1 MAGEE
6 SHSSLQGG
14 SLEITPTWAFALVCG
29 AFILV
34 SLLLERAIHYT
45 GKWVRKRPEKSL
57 DKALDKVKEE
67 LMLLGFL
74 SLLLNVLQPSIAKI
88 CVPRSYINHF
98 LPCKINATAVQLL
111 GESPKSSPSPPHS
124 RRLLFVNVD
133 EHHPRR
139 FLAGG
144 GNTVSECFQKGKIPF
159 ISAES
164 IHELHIFIFVLAI
177 GHVAYSCFTL
187 LLARLQVHAWNAW
200 EKRAQALVCVDPPGV
215 ASNSGLKRQNT
226 FLRKHTSSI
235 WNTSST
241 LSWIS
246 CFFGQFGS
254 GVTFTEYN
262 TLRQGFIQNHRL
274 ANTFDFHKY
283 VLRVLEDDFK
293 KVVGI
298 SSLLWVF
305 VVIFV
310 LLNVNGW
317 YTYFWIGFIPLVLLL
332 VVGAKLKHVILTL
345 AVEIAEEQSGVRCVV
360 VNLRNNLFWFKK
372 PQIMLYLLHFILFQ
386 NAFELAFFV
395 WVWTSFGF
403 GSCFRNKLSFVVARL
418 VIGFL
423 MLGLSSYRTLPLYAL
438 VTQMGDD
445 FKFGEQIQSALTN
458 LRAKVRA
465 TKKKG
470 GGQSDASSNGHQ
482 HSPNSNNHQERSSNG
497 HDQSSHQERSLQDSP
512 NEIVHEP

>member
-98 LPCKINATAVQLL
+98 LPCKINATA
-111 GESPKSSPSPPHS
+111 
-124 RRLLFVNVD
+124 
-133 EHHPRR
+133 
-139 FLAGG
+139 
-144 GNTVSECFQKGKIPF
+144 GKIPF

-177 GHVAYSCFTL
+177 GHVVYSCFTL
-187 LLARLQVHAWNAW
+187 LLARLQLLKMWFDILPRFMHGM
-200 EKRAQALVCVDPPGV
+200 PGRRGHRLWF
-215 ASNSGLKRQNT
+215 ARIHQNT

-262 TLRQGFIQNHRL
+262 TLRQGFIHNHRL

-283 VLRVLEDDFK
+283 ILRVLEDDFK

-372 PQIMLYLLHFILFQ
+372 PQIMLYLIHFILFQ

-438 VTQMGDD
+438 VSQVYHPT
-445 FKFGEQIQSALTN
+445 LT
-458 LRAKVRA
+458 R
-465 TKKKG
+465 
-470 GGQSDASSNGHQ
+470 
-482 HSPNSNNHQERSSNG
+482 NN
-497 HDQSSHQERSLQDSP
+497 
-512 NEIVHEP
+512 

>member
-45 GKWVRKRPEKSL
+45 GK
-57 DKALDKVKEE
+57 
-67 LMLLGFL
+67 
-74 SLLLNVLQPSIAKI
+74 PSIAKI

-111 GESPKSSPSPPHS
+111 
-124 RRLLFVNVD
+124 
-133 EHHPRR
+133 
-139 FLAGG
+139 GG

-293 KVVGI
+293 K
-298 SSLLWVF
+298 S
-305 VVIFV
+305 
-310 LLNVNGW
+310 
-317 YTYFWIGFIPLVLLL
+317 WIKVEFSRIILQLLL